1 MKQIKLKNN
10 AFLSILLTIPL
21 TFFISTT
28 TAQINTTDLPI
39 TIDAESTDYEG
50 NPSILKF
57 KKLNLSQ
64 GNIKISS
71 DTGQASKLDFE
82 NSTWQFLGNVKITL
96 ENGVILAN
104 KTYLEFQGHQIKI
117 ANITGSKENQ
127 VILEFQRQEKDH
139 ITTAMADRIDY
150 DFEAAMID
158 FSGNVTIIEDGNQ
171 ISSNYLVYNIEQQS
185 IQAQS
190 NIADN
195 PKVRITYTPR
205 KIDDSNVNKAK

>member
-1 MKQIKLKNN
+1 
-10 AFLSILLTIPL
+10 
-21 TFFISTT
+21 
-28 TAQINTTDLPI
+28 
-39 TIDAESTDYEG
+39 
-50 NPSILKF
+50 
-57 KKLNLSQ
+57 
-64 GNIKISS
+64 
-71 DTGQASKLDFE
+71 
-82 NSTWQFLGNVKITL
+82 
-96 ENGVILAN
+96 VILAN

-190 NIADN
+190 NITDN

-205 KIDDSNVNKAK
+205 KIDDSNLNKEK

>member
-10 AFLSILLTIPL
+10 AFLSILLTFSL

>member
-1 MKQIKLKNN
+1 MKKIKLKNN
-10 AFLSILLTIPL
+10 AFLSILLTFPL

-158 FSGNVTIIEDGNQ
+158 FSGNVTIVEDGNQ

-205 KIDDSNVNKAK
+205 KIDDSNLNKEK